1 MQHDIKDKHIV
12 ITGRLSSPRADLE
25 TKIEAAGGKVAKGVS
40 GKTDLLVV
48 GSDPGSKYDKACQL
62 GIPILE
68 ESELLDLLAG
78 KTLTVVTVEEE
89 QAQQDTPIE
98 ELFGEIR
105 STLQAPPSRS
115 GWATILQHVDRCAPE
130 QTGALCEYIQSFM
143 NQWDARIARDE
154 IDHEFTSARR
164 EAWYQT
170 PMAASQLHDIM
181 PEFRLLP
188 DRWMG
193 ELHHGIRSAKYNL
206 PRALDLSDSKLS
218 ATDIGKLV
226 RHEDLKHLHEL
237 ILPIKKTMTQ
247 RLVRVLADL
256 PSLKGLTPGGMD
268 NKMLDALEKVDGATR
283 LTSINLSTIH
293 QTQQIIDREER
304 LLSAPMLQTITTLK
318 HHSQNNPA
326 EQRVHET
333 LANNPDLLP
342 ELHTLHYT
350 RGLNPKA
357 LRKYVEEYPKSFA
370 RLSTLKISNLV
381 LSHRSEQTDTLWATF
396 TAIALPPSI
405 TTLDI
410 GDVQFIVSGY
420 GMDDMTFR
428 SRKTL
433 FLRQVLGQLIEG
445 SISRHLRTLKLGIHG
460 HEPEVIDYLK
470 LYAPHITRA

>member
-1 MQHDIKDKHIV
+1 MQHDIKDQTIV

-25 TKIEAAGGKVAKGVS
+25 AKIVAAGGKVAKSVNS
-40 GKTDLLVV
+40 KTDLLVV
-48 GSDPGSKYDKACQL
+48 GADPGSKYDKACQL
-62 GIPILE
+62 GVPILE

-78 KTLTVVTVEEE
+78 KTIAVTTVAEE
-89 QAQQDTPIE
+89 QERHDTPLSEI
-98 ELFGEIR
+98 FGEIR
-105 STLQAPPSRS
+105 SILQAPPSRS
-115 GWATILQHVDRCAPE
+115 AWATILQHVDRCAPD
-130 QTGALCEYIQSFM
+130 QTAALCEYIQSFM
-143 NQWDARIARDE
+143 NQWDAHIARDE
-154 IDHEFTSARR
+154 INHEFTTAKR

-193 ELHHGIRSAKYNL
+193 ELHHGIRSAKYSL

-218 ATDIGKLV
+218 ATNIGKLV
-226 RHEDLKHLHEL
+226 QHEDLNHLHEL
-237 ILPIKKTMTQ
+237 ILPTKKTMTQ
-247 RLVRVLADL
+247 SLVRVLADL

-268 NKMLDALEKVDGATR
+268 NKMLDAFEKADGATR

-304 LLSAPMLQTITTLK
+304 LLSAPMLQTVTTLK

-326 EQRVHET
+326 EQRVHEA
-333 LANNPDLLP
+333 LANHPDLLP

-357 LRKYVEEYPKSFA
+357 LRKYVQEYPASFE
-370 RLSTLKISNLV
+370 RLTTLKVSNLV
-381 LSHRSEQTDTLWATF
+381 LTHRSEQTDTLWATF
-396 TAIALPPSI
+396 TSLALPPSI

-420 GMDDMTFR
+420 RMDDTTFR

-445 SISRHLRTLKLGIHG
+445 QIASHLHTLKLGIHG

-470 LYAPHITRA
+470 LYAPHLTRA